1 MLKQRKIPL
10 RKCTG
15 CQEMKN
21 KMEKKLEPKV
31 GTASTPKKLSYEELE
46 NVCHQLSAQ
55 AQQLNAQNQQ
65 LRAALNEANLTNL
78 YKRLDYLFEVI
89 NKDNSYLSV
98 DFKKQCANEIETL
111 MATPE
116 QPEDTPE
123 TNKED

>member
-1 MLKQRKIPL
+1 
-10 RKCTG
+10 
-15 CQEMKN
+15 
-21 KMEKKLEPKV
+21 MEKKLEPNT
-31 GTASTPKKLSYEELE
+31 GAAAPKKLSYEGLE

-89 NKDNSYLSV
+89 NRDNVYLTIS
-98 DFKKQCANEIETL
+98 FKKKCASEIEEL

-116 QPEDTPE
+116 QAENTPEDT
-123 TNKED
+123 NKEK

>member
-1 MLKQRKIPL
+1 
-10 RKCTG
+10 
-15 CQEMKN
+15 
-21 KMEKKLEPKV
+21 MEKKLEQKTV
-31 GTASTPKKLSYEELE
+31 VEAPKKLSYPELE

-65 LRAALNEANLTNL
+65 LRVALNDADRTNL

-89 NKDNSYLSV
+89 NKDNPSLSV

-123 TNKED
+123 TDKED

>member
-1 MLKQRKIPL
+1 MERGEVINNINLYQMENSKKEQ
-10 RKCTG
+10 
-15 CQEMKN
+15 QEEAKR
-21 KMEKKLEPKV
+21 
-31 GTASTPKKLSYEELE
+31 LSYSELE

-65 LRAALNEANLTNL
+65 LRVALNDANLTNL

-89 NKDNSYLSV
+89 NKDNPYLSV

-116 QPEDTPE
+116 QPEDTPK
-123 TNKED
+123 TDKED

>member
-1 MLKQRKIPL
+1 
-10 RKCTG
+10 
-15 CQEMKN
+15 
-21 KMEKKLEPKV
+21 MEKKLEPKTGAV
-31 GTASTPKKLSYEELE
+31 STPKKLSYEELE

-65 LRAALNEANLTNL
+65 LRQLVQEANLTNL

-89 NKDNSYLSV
+89 NKDNPYLST
-98 DFKKQCANEIETL
+98 DFKKKCAIEIETL

-123 TNKED
+123 TDKEE

>member
-1 MLKQRKIPL
+1 
-10 RKCTG
+10 
-15 CQEMKN
+15 
-21 KMEKKLEPKV
+21 MEKKLEPKV

-46 NVCHQLSAQ
+46 NACHQLSAQ

-65 LRAALNEANLTNL
+65 LRVALNEANLTNL

-123 TNKED
+123 TDKED